1 MPAFPDNP
9 EPPESPE
16 NLENPESS
24 HTLRP
29 LPCLRELKLKQ
40 ITSRSNGMGYEQR
53 KTVV

>member
-9 EPPESPE
+9 EPPES
-16 NLENPESS
+16 LENPESS